1 MKHIKEII
9 EELSIPTP
17 NTREQPAILISYC
30 NERFAAIEP
39 VLVPI
44 DWDYEQETLPFS
56 VGSNQLVTTDKVYVQ
71 HALTNQ

>member
-17 NTREQPAILISYC
+17 NTREQPAVLISYC
-30 NERFAAIEP
+30 NERIATIEP

-44 DWDYEQETLPFS
+44 DWDLS
-56 VGSNQLVTTDKVYVQ
+56 LI
-71 HALTNQ
+71 HI